1 MLAKEDYSLS
11 KMYKNIQFY
20 VPMQT
25 KFESD
30 NMIKR
35 NKILKYSLWESKKQN
50 VILLSK
56 SLIQIYKLVTFTK
69 DLRSCL
75 SEILRKNLNSERIYK
90 LQQLPFF

>member
-35 NKILKYSLWESKKQN
+35 NKILKYSLWEPKTQN
-50 VILLSK
+50 VIL
-56 SLIQIYKLVTFTK
+56 Q
-69 DLRSCL
+69 SCV
-75 SEILRKNLNSERIYK
+75 RFQHPPTQWNLGGGK
-90 LQQLPFF
+90 